1 MIKIWFFTQKLIYH
15 DCFQLIFN
23 QSLLSSHF
31 LVLFQNIVFLIL
43 NYLVLIG
50 FDVSLG
56 RFHRWVT
63 QKLLSCNDIP
73 RFMIIISSLGSTE
86 VMALHIDTFVRKESL
101 YPACVITSWIVSRSW
116 WEHGIIV
123 FGIRML
129 LVCIYSVNDCFI
141 ENHKSLSRFLG
152 IEVHSGATLLVQS
165 IFQDIFERR
174 ANNVLNA

>member
-1 MIKIWFFTQKLIYH
+1 M
-15 DCFQLIFN
+15 
-23 QSLLSSHF
+23 
-31 LVLFQNIVFLIL
+31 
-43 NYLVLIG
+43 
-50 FDVSLG
+50 
-56 RFHRWVT
+56 T

-73 RFMIIISSLGSTE
+73 RFMVMISCLGSAE
-86 VMALHIDTFVRKESL
+86 VMALHIDTFSRKESL

-123 FGIRML
+123 FGFHML

-141 ENHKSLSRFLG
+141 ENHQSLSRFLG

-174 ANNVLNA
+174 ANNVLNAQCSLVKQLHHCVCLRATLLGNADNLAELFVGESFVLPLSFPKIIHSKL